1 MKSARFS
8 LWFVYTILILCFATL
23 NIFAQSPTG
32 TIVGTI
38 TDSTGAALPNANVT
52 IRDISTGTT
61 RTTVSS
67 QAGAYEF
74 ATLHPSI
81 YEISVEATG
90 FKKAV
95 QGNVTLAVGDVI
107 RADIK
112 MQVGATQEIVEVKG
126 EAPLL
131 EPDKNSVSYGV
142 APIQIQTL
150 PMLNRNF
157 INLALTTP
165 GSLPQ
170 AAGTQAGGFS
180 VSGMRAQSNNFT
192 LDGVNNNDPQVN
204 GPLNTFNMADA
215 VQEFNVQTSIA
226 GSEVGR
232 NSGAQVSIIT
242 KSGTNA
248 YHGSLFYLGR
258 NEALDANDFFLNRTG
273 QPKNMLRRHHMGGTM
288 SGPIKANK
296 TFWFASF
303 EAVKLKNPLP
313 QTARVPSDAERLTVT
328 DPISQK
334 LLAFI
339 PHANTPLANGINWS
353 GVVPQTNNNE
363 TYFLRVDHNLS
374 DNQRLMA
381 RGTVFLG
388 RTNTLQQNP
397 FNGNITNWPSS
408 HSYVVSHTFN
418 TNRMVN
424 EARLAFSRNHTFFQ
438 AADHLVNPASIF
450 TDAAGNPLPGYVNGT
465 VDALDSG
472 LPRITVSGFS
482 NFGLGAGTNMPQG
495 RATNTYELS
504 DDVTWTRGD
513 HTFRFGGE
521 VRREI
526 TNRFLNGNFRGAI
539 SFSSTK
545 VGTTTFSGFDV
556 FARGLPRT
564 GSLRTGGPD
573 QTFRNW
579 FKTMYYLYAQDTWKA
594 RSNLTLTYGLRYE
607 LPSAFDEIHNR
618 GSNFVPGIG
627 MVALGSN
634 QLITIDPTKQGR
646 AAIVLVPTTV
656 NLPRNGQFSTPNTN
670 FGPYLG
676 ITYSPRFWPAVFGN
690 DRTVIRTGF
699 RMSYDEVFNN
709 IPVNMGLNGPQL
721 LSTTLPSAKY
731 TCTGSPC
738 APATLNGS
746 YTWASALNQNRF
758 LFNADPTVPVDSTG
772 AHERGLVTFNAVDPR
787 PNSAYGMNYALE
799 IERQIGSKVVAG
811 VSYVGS
817 QGRHLGIF
825 LDQNEPFVVP
835 GGPDPTVH
843 GDSAPN
849 LRFFPFQ
856 QYGSIS
862 SGAYAGSS
870 NYNAVTFT
878 YKQRPILGMD
888 LAAFYTFGKS
898 LDFNSSFFG
907 SDRDFGSPADP
918 RNLRAEYGRSDF
930 DLRHRFVVS
939 YGYGLPF
946 GHGHQILADASS
958 VVNQIVGN
966 WHFSGIISSRS
977 GFPFTVWNDLNNTDF
992 SGFNEFA
999 DRGTFATGPQALILN
1014 MSDPAH
1020 AFNPSA
1026 FLPPTLPAGATPG
1039 SVPIAPG
1046 ASNIGNTRRNAF
1058 DGPRQTNWDFSVQKA
1073 FPWSET
1079 QRFQIRADFFNF
1091 LNHAQFNL
1099 PVSTLS
1105 SSAVGTITSDSN
1117 ANPRI
1122 VQLGLRYEF

>member
-1 MKSARFS
+1 MKSGRFS

-23 NIFAQSPTG
+23 SIFAQSPTG

-61 RTTVSS
+61 RTTVTSG
-67 QAGAYEF
+67 AGAYEF
-74 ATLHPSI
+74 ATLHPST
-81 YEISVEATG
+81 YEVSVEATG
-90 FKKAV
+90 FHKAV
-95 QGNVTLAVGDVI
+95 QSNITVAVGDVI

-226 GSEVGR
+226 GAEVGR

-242 KSGTNA
+242 KSGTNK

-273 QPKNMLRRHHMGGTM
+273 QPKNMLRRHHMGGAM
-288 SGPIKANK
+288 GGPIKANK

-381 RGTVFLG
+381 RGLVFLG
-388 RTNTLQQNP
+388 RSNTLQQNP

-418 TNRMVN
+418 TNTLVN
-424 EARLAFSRNHTFFQ
+424 EARLGFSRNHTFFR

-465 VDALDSG
+465 ADPLDSG

-495 RATNTYELS
+495 RATNTYELT
-504 DDVTWTRGD
+504 DDVTWTRGE

-521 VRREI
+521 LRREI

-539 SFSSTK
+539 SFPS
-545 VGTTTFSGFDV
+545 
-556 FARGLPRT
+556 FARFASGQPRS

-579 FKTMYYLYAQDTWKA
+579 FKTLYFFYAQDTWKA
-594 RSNLTLTYGLRYE
+594 RSNLTVTYGLRYE
-607 LPSAFDEIHNR
+607 LPNAFEEIHNR

-656 NLPRNGQFSTPNTN
+656 NLPRDGQFTTPKTN

-721 LSTTLPSAKY
+721 LSTTLP
-731 TCTGSPC
+731 TG
-738 APATLNGS
+738 T
-746 YTWASALNQNRF
+746 YTWATALNQNRF
-758 LFNADPTVPVDSTG
+758 LFNADATVPPDSTG
-772 AHERGLVTFNAVDPR
+772 VRERGLVTFNAVDPR
-787 PNSAYGMNYALE
+787 PNSSYGMNYALE
-799 IERQIGSKVVAG
+799 IERQIGNKVVAG

-817 QGRHLGIF
+817 QGRHLGLF
-825 LDQNEPFVVP
+825 LDQNEPFINVVNP
-835 GGPDPTVH
+835 ALR
-843 GDSAPN
+843 GDQSPN
-849 LRFFPFQ
+849 QRFFPFQ

-862 SGAYAGSS
+862 SGAYNGSS

-878 YKQRPILGMD
+878 YKQRPILGVD
-888 LAAFYTFGKS
+888 VQAFYTFGKS

-930 DLRHRFVVS
+930 DIRHRFVVS
-939 YGYGLPF
+939 YGYELPF
-946 GHGHQILADASS
+946 GHGHQLLADASG

-966 WHFSGIISSRS
+966 WHFSGIVSSRS
-977 GFPFTVWNDLNNTDF
+977 GFPFTVWNDLNVTDF
-992 SGFNEFA
+992 SGFNQFA

-1026 FLPPTLPAGATPG
+1026 FLIPG
-1039 SVPIAPG
+1039 STTPPPG

-1073 FPWSET
+1073 FPWGES
-1079 QRFQIRADFFNF
+1079 QRFQVRADFFNF
-1091 LNHAQFNL
+1091 LNHTQFNL